1 MTLHLYPNALI
12 HGGARRQGAEVALQ
26 EGAISW
32 PASPLLLLLSASFSS
47 ADA

>member
-1 MTLHLYPNALI
+1 MTPRLYPNTLI
-12 HGGARRQGAEVALQ
+12 HGDARRQGAEAVLQ